1 MIDNIDPAQQ
11 LQWLIDTLQEAE
23 DNDEKVSAFF
33 TETIHSSVLGEQWW
47 QR

>member
-1 MIDNIDPAQQ
+1 MLDNIDPAQQ

-33 TETIHSSVLGEQWW
+33 TETIHSSVLGEQ
-47 QR
+47 